1 MDCVPYKF
9 CEEVIGSLDMTKS
22 NWEDDAKELSGLW
35 RIAAEKY
42 AENLCILEIAVWK
55 DQGKWQCNIER
66 NWEMPEDMKLPKSMG
81 ELLAMDRR
89 FIRIGE
95 VIFGRDADRPIN
107 GTVITISNKEL
118 VEKLIPFLNAQSFSS
133 CTHRYTMQGSPEY
146 RDEDRKTFQRYV
158 NFNRLYMTYYGQ
170 HSEDYL
176 VAHNEEQHQTQPFG
190 AW

>member
-133 CTHRYTMQGSPEY
+133 CTHRYTMQAICQLQSSIHDVLWPTLRRLLGSSQRRTTP
-146 RDEDRKTFQRYV
+146 DSTFWC
-158 NFNRLYMTYYGQ
+158 
-170 HSEDYL
+170 L
-176 VAHNEEQHQTQPFG
+176 VKGCTGHTQKK
-190 AW
+190 